1 MNSRQIIIDL
11 IDKQIINGEQ
21 AFTLIN
27 DIIQSELLESWKAL
41 NNKENKDLLKVNNS
55 NPWITT
61 NPSWVFA
68 GDSATSTLSQYSTS
82 SAVSSK

>member
-41 NNKENKDLLKVNNS
+41 NNKENKDLLKTS
-55 NPWITT
+55 NPNTWVTT
-61 NPSWVFA
+61 APSWVFA
-68 GDSATSTLSQYSTS
+68 GDSATSTLSEYGTGSTI
-82 SAVSSK
+82 SSK